1 MDMEHPLQYEEG
13 VATTL
18 QEMDW
23 NVVETNKKH
32 TRVVLL
38 AACLFCGGFGFG
50 TELGQGGEAYFT
62 QEEGDPLSTSL
73 SHERAHRAWK
83 TTLSRR
89 PYIRRLRRTFPYDSR
104 PTP

>member
-62 QEEGDPLSTSL
+62 QEEGDPWNPTELPCAPRGYL
-73 SHERAHRAWK
+73 CQCQEAHQGGIA
-83 TTLSRR
+83 TTGLQ
-89 PYIRRLRRTFPYDSR
+89 L
-104 PTP
+104 